1 MWTVGSACIESTAQ
15 HQVDG
20 PASTFLWSS
29 LENLLKVKC
38 LDRLRHC
45 GFNRVN
51 GPVSRPGENAQLGSA
66 HQNGASTCIVVEA
79 KAMTRQPSG
88 TVARQTIP
96 ATASNRGEDAT
107 LLHGLQ
113 GGNQR
118 KIFVS
123 THKTKGEDRKMTIL
137 VIAVGIWS
145 HFNKGRS
152 SASAM
157 TRSLFFPSFSTRL
170 IILLSHRFV

>member
-45 GFNRVN
+45 GLYRCQ
-51 GPVSRPGENAQLGSA
+51 GPGEMHSFGRA
-66 HQNGASTCIVVEA
+66 HQNGAWTCIVVEA